1 MEKRFIKGWWGRG
14 CEGGETVPEIGR
26 GEDQMQADRAMRGL
40 DLGWGCVESCGT
52 HRVAGE
58 TRGGVKAATGP
69 WPSWATGWEEEPVA
83 NPRRIG
89 RD

>member
-1 MEKRFIKGWWGRG
+1 
-14 CEGGETVPEIGR
+14 VPGIGR
-26 GEDQMQADRAMRGL
+26 GKDQVQADRAMRGL
-40 DLGWGCVESCGT
+40 DLGWGRVESYGT
-52 HRVAGE
+52 HGVAGG
-58 TRGGVKAATGP
+58 TRGGIKSATER